1 MGQSAH
7 DLGEKRS
14 RREKPDMYWLLR
26 AIGTL
31 LSSVSRLLA
40 SEPQMMILD
49 EIAPWF
55 GSRGRKQ
62 RKGKERKGKESKLL
76 SFAFLYFSESGLF
89 KELQRI
95 KIKKSFAASAGAKSG
110 ARALSI
116 VSLEVLR

>member
-1 MGQSAH
+1 
-7 DLGEKRS
+7 
-14 RREKPDMYWLLR
+14 
-26 AIGTL
+26 
-31 LSSVSRLLA
+31 
-40 SEPQMMILD
+40 MMILD